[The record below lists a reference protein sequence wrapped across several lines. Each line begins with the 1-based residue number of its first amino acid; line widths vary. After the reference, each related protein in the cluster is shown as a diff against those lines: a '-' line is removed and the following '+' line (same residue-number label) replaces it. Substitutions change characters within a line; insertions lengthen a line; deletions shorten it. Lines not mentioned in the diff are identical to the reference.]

1 MPACDWLLVGC
12 AITKYLIKL
21 PSMIF
26 EALKLQSTSMTGR
39 YTHPN
44 FISAEFC
51 TAGQV
56 TNGPQWSA
64 NYPSNLWRVA
74 GRRGPVVTVCF
85 PTHTFTNQ
93 LWRQK
98 IYSLQFF
105 CVIELHL
112 QPCPRTAQLFYF
124 SFCYSKFSHNQRTR
138 NGNRYLIVYRC
149 FPCCSLKNRRLC
161 NVEHSVQH
169 KNKRAY
175 WIKKSLP
182 CRDLKRLRERL
193 GIKWTYWKS
202 SYCSTVAF

>member
-1 MPACDWLLVGC
+1 MPACYWLLVGC

-105 CVIELHL
+105 CVIELHF
-112 QPCPRTAQLFYF
+112 QPCPRTAQLIYF

-175 WIKKSLP
+175 WIKKVSLA
-182 CRDLKRLRERL
+182 E
-193 GIKWTYWKS
+193 T
-202 SYCSTVAF
+202 

>member
-26 EALKLQSTSMTGR
+26 EALKLQSASMTGR

-51 TAGQV
+51 TANRLPMAHNEVQTTLGIFGGQ
-56 TNGPQWSA
+56 
-64 NYPSNLWRVA
+64 LD

-85 PTHTFTNQ
+85 PKHTFMNQ
-93 LWRQK
+93 LWRQNV
-98 IYSLQFF
+98 YSLQFF
-105 CVIELHL
+105 CVIELHF

-149 FPCCSLKNRRLC
+149 FPCCSLKNRRFC

-175 WIKKSLP
+175 WAKKVFLA
-182 CRDLKRLRERL
+182 E
-193 GIKWTYWKS
+193 T
-202 SYCSTVAF
+202 